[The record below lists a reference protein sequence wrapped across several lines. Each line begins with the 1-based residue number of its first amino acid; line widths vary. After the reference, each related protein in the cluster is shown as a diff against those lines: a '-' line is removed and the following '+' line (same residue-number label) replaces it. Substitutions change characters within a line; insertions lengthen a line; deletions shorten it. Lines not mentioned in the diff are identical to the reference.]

1 MLKIRSSTEN
11 GRTVLSLEGR
21 LDVNAAKEADRSFID
36 AADEADD
43 IIPDCA
49 ELEYIAS
56 AGLRAIKRL
65 RQAMK
70 AKGSKLAARNVS
82 RDVMNVFAVTG
93 FSALLK
99 FE

>member
-1 MLKIRSSTEN
+1 MLNIKAYDEG
-11 GRTVLSLEGR
+11 GRTVLALDGR
-21 LDVNAAKEADRSFID
+21 LDVNAAKEADKTFMD

-43 IIPDCA
+43 IILDC
-49 ELEYIAS
+49 EKLEYIAS

-82 RDVMNVFAVTG
+82 RDVYDVFAVTG

>member
-21 LDVNAAKEADRSFID
+21 LDVNAAKEADRSFMD
-36 AADEADD
+36 TADEADD
-43 IIPDCA
+43 IILDCA

-82 RDVMNVFAVTG
+82 RDVMDVFAVTG